1 MEQGERTLN
10 RGNEMAQR
18 SRLLSISVKNIGCIG
33 ATPVMVTLDQI
44 VCLVGMNNAG
54 KSTILTAYQLAKGKQ
69 TFTAEDRHQHA
80 ANNDPSEI
88 VMEVHIPKGLG
99 NIDEKWKVE
108 RDGLLVVKSRWQWL
122 PEDGFAVKRQTWSP
136 TAKGGQGD
144 WDPDQKAGG
153 FDSVFGARLPEP
165 IRIGS
170 LDDAATYQAQLLTM
184 ALIPLTAD
192 IALEVA
198 SPGSVLQTAINGIQQ
213 RVDALA
219 SNHATHFTQIASRVS
234 TGVVGV
240 FPSLSVSLTLSPD
253 APNIKFEELLKNGSK
268 INISDGKTTTDP
280 SRQGTGARRTL
291 FWGMV
296 KVLSELE
303 RDKAE
308 VEQLQK
314 DLKKHKDKLAKAK
327 EKDVAALKEKIDEV
341 QQKIKQRIGS
351 AAPSTVTAAGVAP
364 DPSDVAFPGY
374 ILLIDE
380 PENALHPMAARAAQ
394 RYLYDLA
401 KAGDWQVMLTTHSP
415 YFVNPFEDHTTIV
428 RMDRAN
434 SGGDS
439 AVTKV
444 YRSDSVKFVGTE
456 KEELQALQQIDPSF
470 SEVFFGSYPVI
481 VEGDTEHA
489 AFIASLVKT
498 PKPLAQHVT
507 PIRAR
512 GKALIVPLIKVLSH
526 FKIPFG
532 VLHDT
537 DTPFID
543 NGNKNSAWTENGK
556 IWTAIQSARANGV
569 LVRHRVSV
577 PDFERRMGFS
587 AGSKSKPLTMYIG
600 VQNSTAMQADVE
612 TLMEELLSDAQHCAV
627 GGAVSDVDFA
637 DKLRQELETW
647 AGLNGMAS
655 DVKIIGA
662 H

>member
-1 MEQGERTLN
+1 M
-10 RGNEMAQR
+10 
-18 SRLLSISVKNIGCIG
+18 
-33 ATPVMVTLDQI
+33 
-44 VCLVGMNNAG
+44 
-54 KSTILTAYQLAKGKQ
+54 
-69 TFTAEDRHQHA
+69 
-80 ANNDPSEI
+80 
-88 VMEVHIPKGLG
+88 
-99 NIDEKWKVE
+99 
-108 RDGLLVVKSRWQWL
+108 
-122 PEDGFAVKRQTWSP
+122 
-136 TAKGGQGD
+136 
-144 WDPDQKAGG
+144 
-153 FDSVFGARLPEP
+153 
-165 IRIGS
+165 RICS
-170 LDDAATYQAQLLTM
+170 LDDAATYQSQLLTM

-198 SPGSVLQTAINGIQQ
+198 RPGSVLQTAINGIKQ
-213 RVDALA
+213 RVDELA
-219 SNHATHFTQIASRVS
+219 TNHATHFTQIASQVS
-234 TGVVGV
+234 TGVAGV

-253 APNIKFEELLKNGSK
+253 APNIKFEDLLKNGSK

-303 RDKAE
+303 RDKAK

-314 DLKKHKDKLAKAK
+314 DLKKHKEKLSKAK
-327 EKDVAALKEKIDEV
+327 EQDVVALTKKIEEFE
-341 QQKIKQRIGS
+341 QKIKLWIGS
-351 AAPSTVTAAGVAP
+351 AAPNPVPATAVEP
-364 DPSDVAFPGY
+364 DPNDVAFPGY

-401 KAGDWQVMLTTHSP
+401 KAGGWQVMLTTHSP

-428 RMDRAN
+428 RMYREN
-434 SGGDS
+434 SGGGS
-439 AVTKV
+439 TVTKV
-444 YRSDSVKFVGTE
+444 YRSDSVNFVGTE

-498 PKPLAQHVT
+498 PRPLAQHVT

-556 IWTAIQSARANGV
+556 IWTAIQTARANGV

-587 AGSKSKPLTMYIG
+587 AGSKSKPLTMYVG
-600 VQNSTAMQADVE
+600 VQKSKTMQEDVE
-612 TLMEELLSDAQHCAV
+612 SLIKELLSDAEHCAV
-627 GGAVSDVDFA
+627 GGAVSDEDFA
-637 DKLRQELETW
+637 DKLRQVLANW
-647 AGLNGMAS
+647 ADQNGMAS
-655 DVKIIGA
+655 HVKIIGA
-662 H
+662 N

>member
-1 MEQGERTLN
+1 MT
-10 RGNEMAQR
+10 QR

-33 ATPVMVTLDQI
+33 AIPVTVTLDQI

-69 TFTAEDRHQHA
+69 TFTVEDRHQHA
-80 ANNDPSEI
+80 AEDDPSEI
-88 VMEVHIPKGLG
+88 VMEVHIPKGIG
-99 NIDEKWKVE
+99 NIDEKWKVG
-108 RDGLLVVKSRWQWL
+108 RDGLLVVKSRWLWS
-122 PEDGFAVKRQTWSP
+122 PKNGFAMERQTWSP
-136 TAKGGQGD
+136 TAKDGQGD

-170 LDDAATYQAQLLTM
+170 LDDAATYQSQLLTM
-184 ALIPLTAD
+184 ALTPLTAD
-192 IALEVA
+192 IALEVS

-213 RVDALA
+213 RIDALA
-219 SNHATHFTQIASRVS
+219 SNHAMHFTQIASRVS
-234 TGVVGV
+234 TGVAGV

-253 APNIKFEELLKNGSK
+253 APNIKFEDLLKTGSK

-314 DLKKHKDKLAKAK
+314 DLKKHETKLSKAK
-327 EKDVAALKEKIDEV
+327 EKEVAGLKEKIAEV

-351 AAPSTVTAAGVAP
+351 TASDPAAAAAVQP
-364 DPSDVAFPGY
+364 DPNDVAFPGY

-428 RMDRAN
+428 RLDRAN
-434 SGGDS
+434 SDDGS
-439 AVTKV
+439 TVTKV
-444 YRSDSVKFVGTE
+444 YRSDSVKFIGTE

-537 DTPFID
+537 DTPFIE
-543 NGNKNSAWTENGK
+543 NGNKNSAWIENGK
-556 IWTAIQSARANGV
+556 IWTAIEAARANGV

-587 AGSKSKPLTMYIG
+587 AGSTSKPLTMYVE
-600 VQNSTAMQADVE
+600 VQNSTTLQANVE
-612 TLMEELLSDAQHCAV
+612 KLMEELLSDAQHCAV
-627 GGAVSDVDFA
+627 GGAMSAEDFIE
-637 DKLRQELETW
+637 KLHQGLANW
-647 AGLNGMAS
+647 ANQNGMAN

>member
-1 MEQGERTLN
+1 
-10 RGNEMAQR
+10 MAQR

-33 ATPVMVTLDQI
+33 SDPVMVTLDQI

-69 TFTAEDRHQHA
+69 AFTAEDRHQHA
-80 ANNDPSEI
+80 AKDDPSEI

-108 RDGLLVVKSRWQWL
+108 KDGLLVVKSRWLWS
-122 PEDGFAVKRQTWSP
+122 PNDGYTMKRQTWAP
-136 TAKGGQGD
+136 TANDGQGD

-153 FDSVFGARLPEP
+153 FDTVFGARLPEP

-170 LDDAATYQAQLLTM
+170 LDDAATYQSQLLTM

-198 SPGSVLQTAINGIQQ
+198 SPGSVLQAAIDGIQK

-219 SNHATHFTQIASRVS
+219 TSHATHFTQIASRVS
-234 TGVVGV
+234 TGVAGV

-308 VEQLQK
+308 VELLQK
-314 DLKKHKDKLAKAK
+314 DLKKHEAKVTKTK
-327 EKDVAALKEKIDEV
+327 EKDLPALKEKIAEI
-341 QQKIKQRIGS
+341 QLSIKKRIGS
-351 AAPSTVTAAGVAP
+351 AAVDHAPASVTEA
-364 DPSDVAFPGY
+364 DPNDVAFPGY

-428 RMDRAN
+428 RMDRSA
-434 SGGDS
+434 SGGS
-439 AVTKV
+439 TVTKV
-444 YRSDSVKFVGTE
+444 YRSDSVKFEGTE
-456 KEELQALQQIDPSF
+456 KDELQALQQIDPSF

-512 GKALIVPLIKVLSH
+512 GKALIVPLIKVLGH

-556 IWTAIQSARANGV
+556 IWNAIEAARACGV
-569 LVRHRVSV
+569 AVRHRVSV
-577 PDFERRMGFS
+577 PDFERRMGFA
-587 AGSKSKPLTMYIG
+587 AGSKSKPLTMYVG
-600 VQNSTAMQADVE
+600 VQNSATMQSDVE
-612 TLMEELLSDAQHCAV
+612 KLMEELLSDAQHCAV

-637 DKLRQELETW
+637 DKLHSGLSAW
-647 AGLNGMAS
+647 AGQNGMGN
-655 DVKIIGA
+655 DVKITGA
-662 H
+662 P

>member
-1 MEQGERTLN
+1 M
-10 RGNEMAQR
+10 
-18 SRLLSISVKNIGCIG
+18 
-33 ATPVMVTLDQI
+33 
-44 VCLVGMNNAG
+44 
-54 KSTILTAYQLAKGKQ
+54 
-69 TFTAEDRHQHA
+69 
-80 ANNDPSEI
+80 
-88 VMEVHIPKGLG
+88 
-99 NIDEKWKVE
+99 
-108 RDGLLVVKSRWQWL
+108 
-122 PEDGFAVKRQTWSP
+122 
-136 TAKGGQGD
+136 
-144 WDPDQKAGG
+144 
-153 FDSVFGARLPEP
+153 
-165 IRIGS
+165 RICS
-170 LDDAATYQAQLLTM
+170 LDDAATYQSQLLTM

-198 SPGSVLQTAINGIQQ
+198 RPGSVLQTAINGIQQ
-213 RVDALA
+213 RVDELA
-219 SNHATHFTQIASRVS
+219 TNHATHFTQIASQVS
-234 TGVVGV
+234 TGVAGV
-240 FPSLSVSLTLSPD
+240 FPSLSVSLTLSPE
-253 APNIKFEELLKNGSK
+253 APNIKFEDLLKNGSK

-303 RDKAE
+303 RDKAK

-314 DLKKHKDKLAKAK
+314 DLKKHKEKLSKAK
-327 EKDVAALKEKIDEV
+327 EQDVVALTKKIEEFE
-341 QQKIKQRIGS
+341 QKIKLCIGS
-351 AAPSTVTAAGVAP
+351 AAPNPVPATAVEP
-364 DPSDVAFPGY
+364 DPNDVAFPGY

-401 KAGDWQVMLTTHSP
+401 KAGGWQVMLTTHSP

-428 RMDRAN
+428 RMYRAN
-434 SGGDS
+434 SGGGS
-439 AVTKV
+439 TVTKV
-444 YRSDSVKFVGTE
+444 YRSDSVNFVGTE

-498 PKPLAQHVT
+498 PRPLAQHVT

-556 IWTAIQSARANGV
+556 IWTAIQTARANGV

-587 AGSKSKPLTMYIG
+587 AASKSKPLTMYVG
-600 VQNSTAMQADVE
+600 VQKSKKMQEDVE
-612 TLMEELLSDAQHCAV
+612 SLIKELLSDAEHCAV
-627 GGAVSDVDFA
+627 GGAVSDEDFA
-637 DKLRQELETW
+637 DKLRQVLANW
-647 AGLNGMAS
+647 ADQNGMAS
-655 DVKIIGA
+655 HVKIIGA
-662 H
+662 N